1 MFTFMLGA
9 IGGAL
14 FSGSYVL
21 LNTPRTGKENQRFV
35 KEFYYT
41 TKENV
46 EDVSDKTANVQDAL
60 HNLNQEVNK
69 LQLDFVP
76 DIMHDVH
83 NFQTEAE
90 VYKRRINDGIQEIN
104 TEVDLLK
111 NRIQAKTDLPEKM
124 ENNQ

>member
-41 TKENV
+41 TKDNV

-60 HNLNQEVNK
+60 HHLNREVNK

-83 NFQTEAE
+83 NFQTEVE

-104 TEVDLLK
+104 TEVDLMK

-124 ENNQ
+124 ENS